1 MQGTTSSGRRAS
13 WHGPQVVSSPKKLSS
28 DLSRTWPEAR
38 AFDVNPAL
46 LLPGRNIQLC
56 PMTTIGTV
64 MDFASCA
71 HDCTDRPLELDDLVR
86 VPRRLLEELSFED
99 SVCSGSVFSPW
110 PGRYIDDLH
119 HDLCLRATF
128 GDIPSNAHQL
138 LREGESAAGRR
149 RLHVEHD
156 QTFGLGPDVL
166 LAFEHLHLP
175 AAGVLELGQ
184 DLGLLAVEVRA
195 ALEARDLH
203 VAAHTQ
209 LHRSGGRR
217 LRGGRLLATA
227 GGPQH
232 LSNLLIR
239 GLLRLL
245 TSLRRLEGLVLEG
258 ASKHGEQATQ
268 NAVVP
273 GSLPGVDAA
282 GHAHDPLAVCA
293 ELDQVLR
300 DMAAPRDVSSVPCA
314 CDAGI
319 TEGDDGLPLVCHV
332 YQMLHQAL
340 VNLGLGKDQV
350 VC

>member
-1 MQGTTSSGRRAS
+1 
-13 WHGPQVVSSPKKLSS
+13 
-28 DLSRTWPEAR
+28 
-38 AFDVNPAL
+38 
-46 LLPGRNIQLC
+46 
-56 PMTTIGTV
+56 MTTIGTV
-64 MDFASCA
+64 MDFAGRA
-71 HDCTDRPLELDDLVR
+71 HDCADRPLKLDDLVR

-119 HDLCLRATF
+119 HDLCLHAVC
-128 GDIPSNAHQL
+128 GDISSDAHQL

-156 QTFGLGPDVL
+156 QIFRLGPDVL
-166 LAFEHLHLP
+166 LAVNHLYLP
-175 AAGVLELGQ
+175 AASVLDLGQ

-217 LRGGRLLATA
+217 LRGGRLLATT

-232 LSNLLIR
+232 LSDLLLH

-245 TSLRRLEGLVLEG
+245 TSLRRLEGLVLEA
-258 ASKHGEQATQ
+258 ASEHGEQATQ
-268 NAVVP
+268 HAVEP
-273 GSLPGVDAA
+273 GGLPGVHAA
-282 GHAHDPLAVCA
+282 SHAHDPRPVRA

-300 DMAAPRDVSSVPCA
+300 DVAAPRDVSSVPCA